1 MKNKKLKRLALI
13 NLITGYIFMLLF
25 TLLIL
30 SNRAPDV
37 QAETVALDDTVYA
50 DDLFNGVH
58 EDNLAKERLYVE
70 GHPVD
75 HIQVI
80 DRGVGRDRATGII
93 LDNDPDVLV
102 LGDHTV
108 DDVTVVRNSDE
119 IILRNRSG
127 VIVDHDDRSIVY
139 RDNEIIADNDLRYE
153 THSRDN
159 LGFSHD
165 GGSRDILRGDVRGN
179 RHIGS
184 RTIEDN
190 EDHGILDRRLRELE
204 DEVGV
209 VDVAALERAIREDE
223 DDGFSIDDNELTG
236 LTLARDND
244 DKDFELDLDFEKK
257 NENNPGAYGTEKGNL
272 YAYNFPSQGVG
283 AGIGNSAVGA
293 GAGGGAGIGAGVG
306 EAILNGQT
314 VPTLGGVGTYS
325 SVSTV
330 PPGTGTDADKDG
342 LTTET
347 ELALG
352 TDPTKADSDGDGYTD
367 GAEITSYTNP
377 SNPASNPGI
386 PGSTASPTMGGI
398 GGLVGGAGAGGAA
411 GLVTGMVKKPLGIGI
426 APGKGCAECG
436 GECKGHGHGHGKHEY
451 DLPPDGALHI
461 MMHVDGSGSILDTRK
476 QLEVMKDTLL
486 KDALLPYYNND
497 EALYNRRVTIVDGNG
512 ERTLQF
518 FAEATKK
525 DNVLAVVF
533 QDEAQPA
540 YHLPTFNKRP
550 QDHYSE
556 DLQRLKG
563 GLNGYGGLYRGV
575 MFQVDRGRTF
585 AKSFKEFVECAWQG
599 TGYLEGSN
607 LRKYYW
613 QENKRHIENKDGI
626 VFSDEY
632 HAKDSGDPQYY
643 LKLILDASKKVGLNL
658 QAKGAGLTDG
668 KYNSKTD

>member
-1 MKNKKLKRLALI
+1 MKNKKLKRLSLI
-13 NLITGYIFMLLF
+13 NLITGYAFICLF

-30 SNRAPDV
+30 LNRAPDA
-37 QAETVALDDTVYA
+37 QAETAALDDTVYA
-50 DDLFNGVH
+50 DDLFDGVH
-58 EDNLAKERLYVE
+58 EDNLVKERLYVE

-80 DRGVGRDRATGII
+80 DRGVGRDRAAGII
-93 LDNDPDVLV
+93 LDNDQDVLV
-102 LGDHTV
+102 LGGHVV
-108 DDVTVVRNSDE
+108 DDVAVARNSGRT
-119 IILRNRSG
+119 ILRSESG
-127 VIVDHDDRSIVY
+127 VIVGDDDRSIVY
-139 RDNEIIADNDLRYE
+139 RDNGIIADNDLIYE

-159 LGFSHD
+159 LGLGHD
-165 GGSRDILRGDVRGN
+165 VVARDTLHGDVRGN
-179 RHIGS
+179 GHIDG

-190 EDHGILDRRLRELE
+190 RNAGLLDRRLREL
-204 DEVGV
+204 DGAIGI
-209 VDVAALERAIREDE
+209 VDVAAAEESKKDE
-223 DDGFSIDDNELTG
+223 FGIDDDKLTG
-236 LTLARDND
+236 LTLARDED
-244 DKDFELDLDFEKK
+244 SDFELDIDYKPEGGEGK
-257 NENNPGAYGTEKGNL
+257 GYGLSKGGL

-283 AGIGNSAVGA
+283 AGIGNGAVGA
-293 GAGGGAGIGAGVG
+293 GAGVSAGIGAGVG
-306 EAILNGQT
+306 EAVLDGQT

-325 SVSTV
+325 SVPTV
-330 PPGTGTDADKDG
+330 PPGTGTDTDKDG
-342 LTTET
+342 LTTEA

-367 GAEITSYTNP
+367 GAEVTSYTNP
-377 SNPASNPGI
+377 SNPRSNPGA
-386 PGSTASPTMGGI
+386 PGSTASPLMGGV

-411 GLVTGMVKKPLGIGI
+411 GLVTGMVKESLGIGI

-497 EALYNRRVTIVDGNG
+497 ETLYNRRVTIVDGNG

-525 DNVLAVVF
+525 DNVLALVF

-540 YHLPTFNKRP
+540 YHLPTFNKKP
-550 QDHYSE
+550 QDHYAK
-556 DLQRLKG
+556 DLQKLKG

-599 TGYLEGSN
+599 TGYLEDSN

-668 KYNSKTD
+668 TYNPK